1 MVNAQADARRL
12 SQRGIRSPCAGCN
25 RGKAE
30 RLSRSSAPATINP
43 HYGGAPSGT
52 QLQRPPEPDPER
64 RVNPGDHHHE
74 EHMQTIEQRINKIV
88 AYHLAVKESDIKPD
102 SNLEDDL
109 GADSLDLIE
118 ILMVMEDEFDVEI
131 SDEDGGKV
139 KTVQQAVDLITKHPH
154 VNVS

>member
-1 MVNAQADARRL
+1 
-12 SQRGIRSPCAGCN
+12 
-25 RGKAE
+25 
-30 RLSRSSAPATINP
+30 
-43 HYGGAPSGT
+43 
-52 QLQRPPEPDPER
+52 
-64 RVNPGDHHHE
+64 
-74 EHMQTIEQRINKIV
+74 MQTIEQRINKIV